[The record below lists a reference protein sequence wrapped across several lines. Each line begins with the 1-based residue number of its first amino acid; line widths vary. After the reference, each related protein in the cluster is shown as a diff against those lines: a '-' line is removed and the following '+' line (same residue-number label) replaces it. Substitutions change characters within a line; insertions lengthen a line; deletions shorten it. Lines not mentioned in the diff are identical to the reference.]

1 MNKRVAALFLLSIFQ
16 LTGCSQDKEAANE
29 QKAVSKSNF
38 SDNNVSDIKKD
49 YENIKSIPALSE
61 SENTDFQYQLVD
73 AVNSG
78 DTKKVEKIINQMKG
92 FSKKYNH
99 QLDSLNLKSSEVNK
113 LRNLLKEFNDIAIE
127 VAEFRAQKDL
137 DMDKAKELESKM
149 NNIMLSLENQT
160 KLIDGKVAN

>member
-1 MNKRVAALFLLSIFQ
+1 
-16 LTGCSQDKEAANE
+16 
-29 QKAVSKSNF
+29 
-38 SDNNVSDIKKD
+38 
-49 YENIKSIPALSE
+49 
-61 SENTDFQYQLVD
+61 
-73 AVNSG
+73 
-78 DTKKVEKIINQMKG
+78 MKG
-92 FSKKYNH
+92 FSEKYNH